1 MNDSDKIKMYL
12 NIGDQPISLT
22 VPAARQEFVRAVE
35 ADINRL
41 FDKWR
46 RTFPSKTDREI
57 ISMVAY
63 QYASF
68 YGELKERYEEAAYK
82 AEQCL
87 NIALEDANNRAT
99 DSESE
104 IQLQLPDPENT

>member
-12 NIGDQPISLT
+12 NIGDQPLSLT
-22 VPAARQEFVRAVE
+22 VPASRQGFVRDVE
-35 ADINRL
+35 SEINRL
-41 FDKWR
+41 YGKWR
-46 RTFPSKTDREI
+46 KTFPSKTDREI
-57 ISMVAY
+57 MTMVAY

-87 NIALEDANNRAT
+87 NIALQDAEDARET
-99 DSESE
+99 DVPPAIS
-104 IQLQLPDPENT
+104 